1 MGDVGS
7 GYLGFVFAVMGLA
20 TGIHEPTAPWTLLIL
35 AGVFAV
41 DATFTVI
48 RRFLRRARLTQ
59 PHRTHGFQLL
69 ARKMG
74 HQRVTLSIALVNLV
88 WLLPCA
94 IASVL
99 WPQYAAWIV
108 PLAFAP
114 LALAAF
120 AIGAGRPEVEAP
132 APRAVVIP
140 FVAAQANLKRRP
152 AAPAHEH
159 HGIRAAQQY
168 SPAPAAIERST
179 NESG

>member
-1 MGDVGS
+1 
-7 GYLGFVFAVMGLA
+7 
-20 TGIHEPTAPWTLLIL
+20 
-35 AGVFAV
+35 
-41 DATFTVI
+41 
-48 RRFLRRARLTQ
+48 
-59 PHRTHGFQLL
+59 
-69 ARKMG
+69 
-74 HQRVTLSIALVNLV
+74 V

-120 AIGAGRPEVEAP
+120 AIGAGRPEVEAQ

-152 AAPAHEH
+152 SAPAHEH

-168 SPAPAAIERST
+168 SPAPAAIERSA